1 MTTDATL
8 AGEQQE
14 ILRKL
19 AEIIEE
25 IAEIPAADVA
35 MDKRFIDDLDIDSLS
50 MIEIAAQ
57 TEAAFDLDIPPEALA
72 DLLSVRDA
80 VELVQRKR
88 A

>member
-1 MTTDATL
+1 MTTDTTL
-8 AGEQQE
+8 AGTQEE

-19 AEIIEE
+19 TEIIEE
-25 IAEIPAADVA
+25 IAEIPAADVS
-35 MDKRFIDDLDIDSLS
+35 MEKRFIDDLDIDSLS

-80 VELVQRKR
+80 VELVQQKR